1 MRLRAPDEFERLCR
15 RGERDTGLDR
25 GSTERAEWV
34 PANASTHV
42 SARGQRA
49 LLGLGA
55 RGGMQARPSL
65 AVAGLHRPKSGQ
77 PQRRGSR
84 ACSRRQGQAA
94 VPGRNAWH
102 RT

>member
-1 MRLRAPDEFERLCR
+1 ML
-15 RGERDTGLDR
+15 
-25 GSTERAEWV
+25 
-34 PANASTHV
+34 ANASTHV

-55 RGGMQARPSL
+55 RGGMQARPSQ
-65 AVAGLHRPKSGQ
+65 AVPGLHRPKSER

-94 VPGRNAWH
+94 ASAEERGIVPEKICFFLVTATEAGIH
-102 RT
+102 